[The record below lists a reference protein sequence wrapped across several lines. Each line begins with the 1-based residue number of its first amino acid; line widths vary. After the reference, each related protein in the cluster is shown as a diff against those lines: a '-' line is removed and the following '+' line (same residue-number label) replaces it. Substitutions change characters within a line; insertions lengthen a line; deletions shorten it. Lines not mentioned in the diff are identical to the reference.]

1 MPNFF
6 EIENASIEEVET
18 EDIRTG
24 KSEDGKAVV
33 YVHPGKTKMHMRR
46 AIKGFG
52 GGSAREVCWLCASHN
67 DTYVY
72 VHDDGDK
79 VTIVVTDKDMN
90 P

>member
-52 GGSAREVCWLCASHN
+52 GAGAREVCWLCASHN